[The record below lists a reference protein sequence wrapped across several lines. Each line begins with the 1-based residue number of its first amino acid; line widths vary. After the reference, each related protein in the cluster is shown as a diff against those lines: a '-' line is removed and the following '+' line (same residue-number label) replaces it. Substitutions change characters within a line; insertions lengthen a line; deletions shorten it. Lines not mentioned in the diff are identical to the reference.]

1 MKCDKIKKCDE
12 WISSFKN
19 LFDTYNSL
27 INMDKYKG
35 NIMSIITLDS
45 YEIND
50 ERFFMISINL
60 EDIKHRKE
68 VTEEVNLFLD
78 EKYIT
83 EFMYI
88 ASNVI
93 SYYLEKVCQGK
104 EVKQRD
110 FYKIDTKDGINSYL
124 DISGLFD
131 AKFTNEYNEITYF
144 DDVTDILIDNSNK
157 GVIKDNHLIFDLFKN
172 AFNNEPIDDNVD
184 ISIHT
189 LKDQNSVALVEY
201 QQLLLKK

>member
-1 MKCDKIKKCDE
+1 MRDEKIKKCDE

-35 NIMSIITLDS
+35 NIVSCITLDS
-45 YEIND
+45 YEMND
-50 ERFFMISINL
+50 ERFFIISINL
-60 EDIKHRKE
+60 ENIKYRKE
-68 VTEEVNLFLD
+68 VLEEVNLFLD
-78 EKYIT
+78 EKYVT
-83 EFMYI
+83 EFMYL

-93 SYYLEKVCQGK
+93 SYYLEKICNGK
-104 EVKQRD
+104 EVEQRD
-110 FYKIDTKDGINSYL
+110 FYKIDIKDGLNSYL
-124 DISGLFD
+124 DISALFD
-131 AKFTNEYNEITYF
+131 AKFTNQYNELVYF
-144 DDVTDILIDNSNK
+144 DDLINILIDNSNK
-157 GVIKDNHLIFDLFKN
+157 GVIKDNKLIFDLFKN

-184 ISIHT
+184 FSIRT